1 MLLRGQCQALFSD
14 TWLVLCWHWVCHVP
28 RACHGSRE
36 TRGLSNIRGISWCHH
51 DRDWGGWLGSEEALT
66 TIRMSRVYIGD
77 QDSAIIRE
85 SRRRGVLSPRHSNT
99 SSSLRS
105 IINIKT
111 CHCTHNQSWSTEL
124 WTQHR
129 DWIIQMSPSQYL
141 QFEPP
146 QWEFNFHNYQAKLDF
161 HWWAVSESW
170 CQVSGGEHHQPGNS
184 PIWDN
189 TFVKITV
196 QIVSNPYFS
205 RAHFPALL
213 INLPPYTEAGKCVVW
228 SK

>member
-66 TIRMSRVYIGD
+66 TITMSRVYIGD

-105 IINIKT
+105 IINTSKHAIVHT
-111 CHCTHNQSWSTEL
+111 TSHGALNFERNTVIEL
-124 WTQHR
+124 FKCPPVSIYSSSLHSGNLIFIITKPN
-129 DWIIQMSPSQYL
+129 WISIDGRCRRADARWAVENTISLATL
-141 QFEPP
+141 QFE
-146 QWEFNFHNYQAKLDF
+146 
-161 HWWAVSESW
+161 
-170 CQVSGGEHHQPGNS
+170 
-184 PIWDN
+184 I
-189 TFVKITV
+189 I
-196 QIVSNPYFS
+196 
-205 RAHFPALL
+205 LL
-213 INLPPYTEAGKCVVW
+213 
-228 SK
+228 